1 MRECWKVRTL
11 QPDAPRR
18 LTLADAY
25 RDAQHVINQL
35 TTRAPSESSA
45 TVEIDTTAKG
55 EPKPR
60 VHLYAPI
67 DADLEA
73 LQAHANALATIALTA
88 YFNATPA
95 NGVAVADEEVP
106 F

>member
-1 MRECWKVRTL
+1 MRLCRVTKVSEPT
-11 QPDAPRR
+11 PRR

-25 RDAQHVINQL
+25 RDAQHVIDQL
-35 TTRAPSESSA
+35 TTRAPSEPAA

-55 EPKPR
+55 DPKPR

-67 DADLEA
+67 DADLDA
-73 LQAHANALATIALTA
+73 LQAHANALARIALTA

-95 NGVAVADEEVP
+95 NGVAATDEDNP

>member
-1 MRECWKVRTL
+1 MSATET
-11 QPDAPRR
+11 PRR

-25 RDAQHVINQL
+25 RDTQERMREL
-35 TTRAPSESSA
+35 LTRASESTA

-60 VHLYAPI
+60 VHLTAAVG
-67 DADLEA
+67 ADLDA
-73 LQAHANALATIALTA
+73 LTDHVNELARIALTA

-95 NGVAVADEEVP
+95 NGVPVEEGEP

>member
-1 MRECWKVRTL
+1 VSEPTK
-11 QPDAPRR
+11 R
-18 LTLADAY
+18 LTLTDAY
-25 RDAQHVINQL
+25 RDAQHVIDQL
-35 TTRAPSESSA
+35 TTRAPSETSA

-60 VHLYAPI
+60 VHLHAPM
-67 DADLEA
+67 DADLDA
-73 LQAHANALATIALTA
+73 LQAHANALAAIALTA

-95 NGVAVADEEVP
+95 NGVPVDAEESVP